1 MIMRELI
8 VNLPDI
14 GEGVVEG
21 EIINWL
27 KKEGDSVKQDEP
39 VVVVMT
45 DKATVE
51 LPAPKPGKLSKIYVQ
66 PGQIAIKGKPVY
78 SIEMENGETVIPSPP
93 LASQESTNSKPV
105 EKAVPIQKE
114 TQRAFTKDHASSIR
128 TLPSTRHLARELGID
143 LNHIQGSGKE
153 GMIELCDLKT
163 AFSENLTEQPLR
175 LPDSVDVP
183 LMGINLLM
191 AKKMSESKT
200 FIPHFSYFEIADAT
214 RIVKL
219 KNNVKQKGVEEGISI
234 TWTPFFIKALSL
246 TMEKFPVMN
255 ASVDMRQ
262 HKIIQH
268 VHHNIGIAMA
278 SPLGLIVPVL
288 KDVQNLTFRELV
300 KTYNDLKHRAFSNQ
314 LKPHEFKEGTISL
327 SNFGV
332 LGGGGQWATPIINHP
347 QVAILAIAKIQKEPV
362 IKNDEVV
369 ACDVVHLCWSFDH
382 RIIDGDLAA
391 KISDY
396 FSKLIENPAKLILE

>member
-1 MIMRELI
+1 MRELI

-21 EIINWL
+21 EVIDWL
-27 KKEGDSVKQDEP
+27 KKEGDLVKQDEP

-51 LPAPKPGKLSKIYVQ
+51 LPSPKPGKLHKIYVQ
-66 PGQIAIKGKPVY
+66 AGQIAIRGKPVY
-78 SIEMENGETVIPSPP
+78 SIKLEEGETLPDEIPTPPETLPCPNFAKSPALTANKP
-93 LASQESTNSKPV
+93 QPAFVRDHSTSV
-105 EKAVPIQKE
+105 
-114 TQRAFTKDHASSIR
+114 R

-143 LNHIQGSGKE
+143 LNLIQGTGKE
-153 GMIELCDLKT
+153 GIIEPRDLKA
-163 AFSENLTEQPLR
+163 AFSSGLEEHPLR

-183 LMGINLLM
+183 LMGIKLLM
-191 AKKMSESKT
+191 AKKMTESKT
-200 FIPHFSYFEIADAT
+200 FIPHFSYFEVADAT

-219 KNNVKQKGVEEGISI
+219 KNSVKEKGMEEGISI
-234 TWTPFFIKALSL
+234 TWTPFFIRALSL
-246 TMEKFPVMN
+246 TIEKFPIMN
-255 ASVDMRQ
+255 ASVDMKGQ
-262 HKIIQH
+262 KIIQH
-268 VHHNIGIAMA
+268 LHHNIGIAMA
-278 SPLGLIVPVL
+278 APLGLIVPAL
-288 KDVQNLTFRELV
+288 KDVQNLSFRELV
-300 KTYNDLKHRAFSNQ
+300 KAYNDLKERAFANQ

-369 ACDVVHLCWSFDH
+369 PCEVVHLCWSFDH

-396 FSKLIENPAKLILE
+396 FTKLIENPAKLVVD